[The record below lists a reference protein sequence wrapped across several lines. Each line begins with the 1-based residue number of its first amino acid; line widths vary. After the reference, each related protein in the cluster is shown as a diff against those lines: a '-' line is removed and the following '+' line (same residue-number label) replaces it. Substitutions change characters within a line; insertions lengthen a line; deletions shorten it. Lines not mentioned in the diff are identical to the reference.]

1 MINLDTSH
9 KAWANDDSIPLWLL
23 GIGAQQLR
31 ALLLLCMTIPAT
43 HYMSVTVIVNFFLGK
58 KSSLNHKWKKLCN
71 LKTK

>member
-31 ALLLLCMTIPAT
+31 ALLLLCVTIPAT
-43 HYMSVTVIVNFFLGK
+43 HCMSVTVIWTFFFWK
-58 KSSLNHKWKKLCN
+58 KNSLNHKWKKPMQS
-71 LKTK
+71 

>member
-43 HYMSVTVIVNFFLGK
+43 HCMSVTVIVNFK
-58 KSSLNHKWKKLCN
+58 KKKKKRSL
-71 LKTK
+71 